1 MPAVAV
7 LAHGRRRDAP
17 AHRGAGAPCRGD
29 TGATSGGMATPT
41 RSRAACQDLHGGDR
55 VPDVD
60 RPRRLVLD
68 RRHTPITVP
77 PCPDPVRIEER
88 LWGIPVSLCYLPRGD
103 FGIHAA
109 AVEVA
114 GSGILLAA
122 PGRFGKTTLA
132 AAFLAA
138 GHRVLSEDL
147 SCCRLAPGPFVLPGP
162 AMLRV
167 RRDVYDRMAFPG
179 TYAVAQEPHR
189 VHLALE
195 EHLRGNGHPVPLR
208 AIVFLREWDAPCR
221 LERLSPEQAL
231 QDLWSLAFKLPTDED
246 RARRFGDL
254 VSLADQVAV
263 WNVHRPLTFSALPNV
278 IDAIIG
284 TCLP

>member
-1 MPAVAV
+1 MPLRIVEQEHVVGEIREQPVAEW
-7 LAHGRRRDAP
+7 
-17 AHRGAGAPCRGD
+17 
-29 TGATSGGMATPT
+29 
-41 RSRAACQDLHGGDR
+41 
-55 VPDVD
+55 
-60 RPRRLVLD
+60 PRRPGHELHAKIYMAGTEYRMWTDLEGWFSID
-68 RRHTPITVP
+68 ATHPSITVP

-103 FGIHAA
+103 FGVHAA